1 VKQLKTIS
9 RDIVWNVVFE
19 RAPVPMAIVSKNGTF
34 IEVNRRF
41 TELLGYSA
49 DEFESRNFQSITHPD
64 DLESDL
70 AMVHKCVSGQIDSYE
85 MVKRYLSKTGE
96 IIWVKIAV
104 QSVIE
109 GDAMVCFFIVA
120 TPVKVAHPEKVV
132 QEKRS
137 FSLSSF
143 FKQNWAVLIPWIVVT
158 FLALYSGSLKVYDV
172 YKAFQKME
180 NRSQ

>member
-1 VKQLKTIS
+1 
-9 RDIVWNVVFE
+9 
-19 RAPVPMAIVSKNGTF
+19 MAVVSKSGTF
-34 IEVNRRF
+34 IETNEKF
-41 TELLGYSA
+41 SELLGYSA

-70 AMVHKCVSGQIDSYE
+70 NMVHKCVIGEIESYE

-96 IIWVKIAV
+96 VIWVKIAV

-109 GDAMVCFFIVA
+109 GDALVCFYVVA
-120 TPVKVAHPEKVV
+120 TPVRVANPEKIV

-143 FKQNWAVLIPWIVVT
+143 FMSNWQTLIPWIIISIVT
-158 FLALYSGSLKVYDV
+158 LYSASFKIYDM
-172 YKAFQKME
+172 YKTYQKIE
-180 NRSQ
+180 QQNTK